1 MENEMKNLFL
11 KYNLACDE
19 LKRIF
24 ELIYK
29 EYEINVGVNPIEHI
43 KFRIKKK
50 TSIKEKLQKYNL
62 EYTSFNI
69 ENRLSDVVGCRIV
82 CSFLSDIETLK
93 DVIKKL
99 DNNNIL
105 KIVEERDYI
114 NNPNILIAGSKELD
128 IKTLEFEIEIRK
140 SDILN
145 MVKNILKEDKSQIK
159 SLGFTYIQYIFYY
172 SETILNFF
180 AQHFI
185 SQIFLEYDIEKYL
198 HENYINFEEFLNKN
212 NKKSLIMKFIFQKDE
227 DLTNYVIN
235 HPILLNEITYAFD
248 YIQKAWDYYVNRE
261 TNNIYESIYNKI
273 FEYIK
278 SKSRDNDVQ
287 KLWDMAYYA
296 AYTSGILEPFFQF
309 SVGID
314 EEYLKIKKS
323 NCEQYT
329 KNSDVNKTIDY
340 LYFKK
345 IIEEYLNQ
353 IPDVGY
359 KTKRKIISK

>member
-1 MENEMKNLFL
+1 MINISKIYNIEQYNSTPQNKILDKIAKNKNSYFLLNEKEKYDYHIIKKIFEIFNDDKEFL
-11 KYNLACDE
+11 KKIYNDLTVNVKEDWVFE
-19 LKRIF
+19 FSLK
-24 ELIYK
+24 L
-29 EYEINVGVNPIEHI
+29 
-43 KFRIKKK
+43 
-50 TSIKEKLQKYNL
+50 L
-62 EYTSFNI
+62 
-69 ENRLSDVVGCRIV
+69 
-82 CSFLSDIETLK
+82 
-93 DVIKKL
+93 DVIKKSTAI
-99 DNNNIL
+99 DI
-105 KIVEERDYI
+105 KDYI